1 MQIMQMRQSPKDLYK
16 FTLVAWEESVEWPP
30 EYLKQSPSIEANRKG
45 HSSSVPFY
53 NALEKWILDQVAN
66 LVTKR
71 RD

>member
-1 MQIMQMRQSPKDLYK
+1 MQMRQSAEDVYK
-16 FTLVAWEESVEWPP
+16 FKPVAWEKSVEWPP
-30 EYLKQSPSIEANRKG
+30 EYLKQSPWIESNRKG